1 MSVDE
6 FTPEQTERLAAW
18 VAVRDPFWVRPATR
32 LLLSLHQADL
42 ATWVFHWTSRRAVRL
57 YREGRR

>member
-1 MSVDE
+1 MSVD

-18 VAVRDPFWVRPATR
+18 VAVRDPFWVRPATWLLMNLGQVRHAER
-32 LLLSLHQADL
+32 L
-42 ATWVFHWTSRRAVRL
+42 FRWTSRRAVRL

>member
-1 MSVDE
+1 MSIE

-18 VAVRDPFWVRPATR
+18 VAVRDPFWVRPATW
-32 LLLSLHQADL
+32 LLLSLGQVRHAERL
-42 ATWVFHWTSRRAVRL
+42 FHWTSRRAVRL